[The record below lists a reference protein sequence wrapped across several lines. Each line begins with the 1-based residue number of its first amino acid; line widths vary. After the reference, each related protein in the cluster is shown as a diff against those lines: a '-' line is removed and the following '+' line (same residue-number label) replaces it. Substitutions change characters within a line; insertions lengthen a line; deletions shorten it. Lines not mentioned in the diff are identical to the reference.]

1 MYRLTN
7 KDKANFLQNKK
18 DRTAEE
24 SIYLKL
30 AKFENEQEEKT
41 LFTKGQLNM
50 AVMKSAEMLA
60 GVIKNKITKEILL
73 TLLAEI
79 KPLEVDGKITYEQ
92 TEKTAFEIIKKVAET
107 K

>member
-1 MYRLTN
+1 MCRLTDRKEAELLIKKEN
-7 KDKANFLQNKK
+7 KTKEEKIYIELANF
-18 DRTAEE
+18 
-24 SIYLKL
+24 
-30 AKFENEQEEKT
+30 ENQKEDKT
-41 LFTKGQLNM
+41 LFTKSQLNI

-73 TLLAEI
+73 TLLTEI

-92 TEKTAFEIIKKVAET
+92 TEKAAFEIIKKVAET

>member
-1 MYRLTN
+1 MERLT
-7 KDKANFLQNKK
+7 DRAKAELLSKK
-18 DRTAEE
+18 ENRTQEE

-79 KPLEVDGKITYEQ
+79 KLLEVDGKITYEQ
-92 TEKTAFEIIKKVAET
+92 TEKTAFEIIKKVAEA

>member
-1 MYRLTN
+1 MSRLTERA
-7 KDKANFLQNKK
+7 KAELLLNKK
-18 DRTAEE
+18 DRTTEE
-24 SIYLKL
+24 NIYLKL

-92 TEKTAFEIIKKVAET
+92 TEKTAFEIIKKVAEA

>member
-1 MYRLTN
+1 MDRLTN
-7 KDKANFLQNKK
+7 KEKANLIIKSGN
-18 DRTAEE
+18 RTAEE
-24 SIYLKL
+24 NIYLKL

-50 AVMKSAEMLA
+50 AIMKSAEMLA

-73 TLLAEI
+73 TLLTEI

-92 TEKTAFEIIKKVAET
+92 TEKTAFEIIKKVAEA

>member
-1 MYRLTN
+1 MQRLTN
-7 KDKANFLQNKK
+7 KNLAVEFEKK
-18 DRTAEE
+18 EKQTEKE
-24 SIYLKL
+24 KIYIKL
-30 AKFENEQEEKT
+30 ARFENEQEEKT

-60 GVIKNKITKEILL
+60 GIIKNKITKEILL
-73 TLLAEI
+73 TLLTEI

-92 TEKTAFEIIKKVAET
+92 TEKTAFEIIKKVAEA

>member
-1 MYRLTN
+1 MDRLTDKN
-7 KDKANFLQNKK
+7 KLKSLLDKK
-18 DRTAEE
+18 DRSVEE
-24 SIYLKL
+24 NIYLKL

-73 TLLAEI
+73 TLLVEI
-79 KPLEVDGKITYEQ
+79 KRLEVDGKITYEQ
-92 TEKTAFEIIKKVAET
+92 IEKTAFEIIKKVAEV

>member
-1 MYRLTN
+1 MERLT
-7 KDKANFLQNKK
+7 DRAKAELLSKK
-18 DRTAEE
+18 ENRTEEE

-50 AVMKSAEMLA
+50 AVMKCAEMLA
-60 GVIKNKITKEILL
+60 DSIKNRITKEILL
-73 TLLAEI
+73 TLLTEI

-92 TEKTAFEIIKKVAET
+92 IEKTAFEIIKRVVET